1 MDEAKTKIHN
11 NKALKANTSKYCQE
25 MQEMSGNEKP
35 TYDKI
40 YIRHCLNELN
50 KIHQLFELSSL
61 PSKCLIGPQ
70 EKPIIA

>member
-35 TYDKI
+35 T
-40 YIRHCLNELN
+40 
-50 KIHQLFELSSL
+50 
-61 PSKCLIGPQ
+61 
-70 EKPIIA
+70 